1 MYKPLKSVYGGILIK
16 VYNNAMHFIP
26 LHVYSG
32 FSYLQSGL
40 TIEKIAKTVKSN
52 GYEYCGL
59 CDNGSLS
66 GIAPFEHKIKNVNA
80 KPVFGMDV
88 LLPIGTLS
96 LFVKNEEG
104 YRNLLAIATAITEKT
119 LTEET
124 VINHSTGL
132 ICVYPLELS
141 FYAESLV
148 ESEKEFA
155 RKLFEIT
162 GKFDKTLIGLP
173 YGKENEQ
180 LVNEGRAFADKFN
193 YLPVAF
199 PHILYEKKEDAITL
213 DIVNAISSKITLIDK
228 SKDGDNYFLSDDN
241 LKSFYTDEEI
251 ENSYKV
257 AISCK
262 RFSLIE
268 KRGTL
273 LHFENDKGLTSEEC
287 VRQLA
292 NEGLAQKGL
301 KGEKEYEDRLS
312 YELSIIHTMGYDD
325 YFLIVADYVNYAR
338 DNGIYVGPGRGS
350 AGGSLVSYCLGIIE
364 TDPLQYN
371 LLFERFLNPERRS
384 MPDID
389 VDFSDI
395 NREKVVSYLQSKY
408 GSERVGRVLT
418 TQTIGAKESLR
429 DIARVYNYKEREVD
443 TIISTITNDKLSLRE
458 DYKTTPQFKS
468 LVDSD
473 KFYLEMV
480 SLASKIEGLPRQ
492 AGLHAAGVVLNN
504 EPLNETLPVTLNPD
518 VGYVAC
524 LEKDYLEEQGFL
536 KMDILGLR
544 NLTIIE
550 ICLSLIEMNR
560 GIKLS
565 PYEIPFEDEEAI
577 KLICKN
583 KTMGLFQLESPG
595 MKRTIKDIQPT
606 TFEDIAAIEALFRPG
621 PMDSIP
627 SFARRKHGTEKIS
640 YLTPE
645 LEPILKNTYG
655 IIVYQEQIMQIAS
668 AVAGFSFGEADVFR
682 RAISKKDKSKIQAL
696 HEKFISGCIS
706 KGKSRQLAEKL
717 FVLIEKFADYGFN
730 KSHAI
735 SYAVLTCRM
744 AYLKAH
750 YPEEFYCAIL
760 DSMAPGDKKF
770 KDTLTEMKELG
781 LTLSSPDINR
791 STKSFIVDGK
801 TLRTPLNAIKGM
813 QGILLNNILKERSEN
828 GPYKDIFDFAART
841 VEYGLNIQMLIKFID
856 AGAFDILHNNR
867 SSLRTS
873 ANSVM
878 TYASMF
884 GSSSLAGGLLD
895 IGIEKP
901 MLATVD
907 NDLRVNLEA
916 EYETLGMMISTS
928 PFELYRNILV
938 GIDFVKIDDAKNAY
952 GEFTTAG
959 LIKNVRTIV
968 TKKGTQMCFLEIYDD
983 INEMSFTLFEEAY
996 LNSYVALKKDNL
1008 VLVTGKKDRKMQD
1021 SFVGLLVRK
1030 VGD

>member
-1 MYKPLKSVYGGILIK
+1 
-16 VYNNAMHFIP
+16 MHFIP

-40 TIEKIAKTVKSN
+40 TIEKIAKAVKAN

-59 CDNGSLS
+59 SDNGSLS
-66 GIAPFEHKIKNVNA
+66 GIAPFEHKIKGVGA

-88 LLPIGTLS
+88 NLPIGTLS
-96 LFVKNEEG
+96 LYVKNEEG

-119 LTEET
+119 LTEDLIVE
-124 VINHSTGL
+124 HSTGL
-132 ICVYPLELS
+132 ICVYPIELS
-141 FYAESLV
+141 FYAESIV
-148 ESEKEFA
+148 EDEKEFA
-155 RKLFEIT
+155 KKLFDVT
-162 GKFDKTLIGLP
+162 GKFDKVLIGLP
-173 YGKENEQ
+173 YGKEHSR
-180 LVNEGRAFADKFN
+180 LVIEGRAFAEKFN

-199 PHILYEKKEDAITL
+199 PHILYEKREDAITL
-213 DIVNAISSKITLIDK
+213 DIVNAISSRITLSEK
-228 SKDGDNYFLSDDN
+228 TKDGDNYFLSEEDIT
-241 LKSFYTDEEI
+241 KFYTDEEI

-257 AISCK
+257 ALSCK

-273 LHFENDKGLTSEEC
+273 LHFENDKGISSEEY

-292 NEGLAQKGL
+292 NEGMVSKGL
-301 KGEKEYEDRLS
+301 KGKKEYEDRLN
-312 YELSIIHTMGYDD
+312 YELSVIHTMGYDD

-338 DNGIYVGPGRGS
+338 DNGIFVGPGRGS

-408 GSERVGRVLT
+408 GNERVGRVLT

-429 DIARVYNYKEREVD
+429 DIARVYGYKEREVD

-473 KFYLEMV
+473 KFYLDMV
-480 SLASKIEGLPRQ
+480 ALASKIEGLPRQ

-504 EPLNETLPVTLNPD
+504 EPLNKTLPVTLNSD

-550 ICLSLIEMNR
+550 ICLSLIQMNK

-565 PYEIPFEDEEAI
+565 PYEIPFEDEDAI

-583 KTMGLFQLESPG
+583 KTMGLFQLESVG

-627 SFARRKHGTEKIS
+627 SFARRKHGTESIS
-640 YLTPE
+640 YMTPE

-682 RAISKKDKSKIQAL
+682 RAISKKDKTKIDAMK
-696 HEKFISGCIS
+696 EKFISGCMTR
-706 KGKSRQLAEKL
+706 GKPKQLAEKL
-717 FVLIEKFADYGFN
+717 FALIEKFANYGFN

-750 YPEEFYCAIL
+750 YPAEFYCAIL
-760 DSMAPGDKKF
+760 DSMAPGDRKF

-791 STKSFIVDGK
+791 SFKWFVVDGK
-801 TLRTPLNAIKGM
+801 SLRTPLSAIKGM
-813 QGILLNNILKERSEN
+813 QGVLLNNVLKEREAN
-828 GPYKDIFDFAART
+828 GPYKDVFDFAART
-841 VEYGLNIQMLIKFID
+841 TEFGLNIQMLIKFID
-856 AGAFDILHNNR
+856 AGAFDILHPNR
-867 SSLRTS
+867 SSLRAA
-873 ANSVM
+873 ANSIM
-878 TYASMF
+878 TYAQMF
-884 GSSSLAGGLLD
+884 GSSSLSGGLLD

-901 MLATVD
+901 MIREID
-907 NDLRVNLEA
+907 DDLKVNLEA
-916 EYETLGMMISTS
+916 EYETLGMMISSS
-928 PFELYRNILV
+928 PFELYRKYLV
-938 GIDFVKIDDAKNAY
+938 DIDYVKIEEAKEQQYGDFV
-952 GEFTTAG
+952 TAG
-959 LIKNVRTIV
+959 LIKNVKTIV
-968 TKKGTQMCFLEIYDD
+968 TKKGTQMCFLNIYDD
-983 INEMSFTLFEEAY
+983 LNEMEFTLFEEAY
-996 LNSYVALKKDNL
+996 LNSYNALRKDNL
-1008 VLVTGKKDRKMQD
+1008 VIVTGRRDKLKQD

-1030 VGD
+1030 VGE